1 MFEFGV
7 ISRFR
12 QEMLAVKGMVRLT
25 ESELAVLF
33 GVQGVPSEWAGLGAA
48 TACVSTAFRNEGT
61 ENRVFQNYY
70 RISKGPLV
78 LTVVSDSNTS
88 KK

>member
-1 MFEFGV
+1 MSGTRGGNRV
-7 ISRFR
+7 
-12 QEMLAVKGMVRLT
+12 
-25 ESELAVLF
+25 
-33 GVQGVPSEWAGLGAA
+33 
-48 TACVSTAFRNEGT
+48 CVSTAFHNEGT

>member
-1 MFEFGV
+1 MFGFGV

-33 GVQGVPSEWAGLGAA
+33 GVQGGNRV
-48 TACVSTAFRNEGT
+48 CVSTACHREQKIEFFKIT
-61 ENRVFQNYY
+61 
-70 RISKGPLV
+70 IGPQEV
-78 LTVVSDSNTS
+78 RWY
-88 KK
+88 